1 VSGGFV
7 TLHKRYFFS
16 HFLYPPVELFG
27 NDFNCKVGTPEFAL
41 HAFDTG
47 LQVFDSR
54 DKALHLQDLSRAKL
68 YTDMTSLA
76 VLLDNLDFWQFFLH
90 LARLLYF
97 RNKRCGFSAP
107 KMWQKKDSRPS
118 FAFTKE
124 N

>member
-27 NDFNCKVGTPEFAL
+27 NDFYCKVGAPEFAL
-41 HAFDTG
+41 HTFDTCF
-47 LQVFDSR
+47 QVLDTNHKTLHFKNFGGAKFD
-54 DKALHLQDLSRAKL
+54 
-68 YTDMTSLA
+68 TDMAPLA
-76 VLLDNLDFWQFFLH
+76 VFLDNLDFWQFFLH

-97 RNKRCGFSAP
+97 RNKRCEFSAP
-107 KMWQKKDSRPS
+107 KMWQKKGYRPS

-124 N
+124 T